1 MRNTL
6 RLSIIFI
13 SISLIA
19 CSTND
24 LESLSLH
31 CSCVVDEHYSVSTDK
46 DDNSTKEYTFT
57 DSQLFDFGVL
67 RKDYALSSALFI
79 YQNIDTSTYKNLK
92 LNFKKTGISNKTY
105 AYSTSELLKLLPTYS
120 QIKDLSSQFVTD
132 IYNQNYSSCIDKISP
147 KIPDDKIKIALDN
160 ARKDFY
166 EDYKT
171 TEIVGYKKT
180 KNRYDIFGAILTL
193 DNKTD
198 LFKMS
203 FVNVNGALTI
213 VSFEF

>member
-6 RLSIIFI
+6 KLSIIFI
-13 SISLIA
+13 SISLTA

-31 CSCVVDEHYSVSTDK
+31 CLCVVEEHYSVSTEE

-57 DSQLFDFGVL
+57 DSRLFDFGVI
-67 RKDYALSSALFI
+67 RKDYALSAALFI
-79 YQNIDTSTYKNLK
+79 YLNIDTATYNNLE
-92 LNFKKTGISNKTY
+92 LNFIKTGESEKTY
-105 AYSTSELLKLLPTYS
+105 SYTTEELSKQLPTYS
-120 QIKDLSSQFVTD
+120 KINDISNQFVTD
-132 IYNQNYSSCIDKISP
+132 IYNQNYRGCIEKISP
-147 KIPDDKIKIALDN
+147 EIPEDKITIALDN

-166 EDYKT
+166 EEYQT

-180 KNRYDIFGAILTL
+180 KNRYDIFGAIITP
-193 DNKTD
+193 DNKSD
-198 LFKMS
+198 LFKLS
-203 FVNVNGALTI
+203 FLSIDGSLTI